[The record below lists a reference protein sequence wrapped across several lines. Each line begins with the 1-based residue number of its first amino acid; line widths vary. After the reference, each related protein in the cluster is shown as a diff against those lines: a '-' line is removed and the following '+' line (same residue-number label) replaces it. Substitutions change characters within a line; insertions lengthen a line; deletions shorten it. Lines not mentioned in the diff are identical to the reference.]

1 MTVPDSALPLLASAP
16 ARFAAARSALAQA
29 LAGREAREAASVR
42 KLRRPLGL
50 SWVMNRLARDHAAEL
65 EGLLEA
71 ADRLREG
78 QRRAVAG
85 EGADALRAAGDA
97 VRERSRALRER
108 GAAVLAEEGLRP
120 EPVKLARLE
129 LLLRAAA
136 SSHREVRDALRRGA
150 LLREPEVS
158 GELSG
163 LALVPGGA
171 DAGGPRAARA
181 AGAGAREGGKARR
194 HEGAREGVKARH
206 EDARDGAKARRHDD
220 AREGAKAQ
228 RQEERER
235 RALELKRS
243 RAVARAEK
251 DERAARKAEAAA
263 RRAAEVARGAAE
275 RAAALRARAD
285 RARAEAEFT
294 PRERSAP
301 GPRRGRGARRTRR
314 ADGRGPSRARTS
326 RSPPWGRR
334 RGPRGPR

>member
-29 LAGREAREAASVR
+29 LAGREAREAALVR

-50 SWVMNRLARDHAAEL
+50 AWVMNRLARDHAAEL

-108 GAAVLAEEGLRP
+108 GAEVLAEEGLRP

-171 DAGGPRAARA
+171 DAGGPRAART
-181 AGAGAREGGKARR
+181 AGKGAREGTSA
-194 HEGAREGVKARH
+194 
-206 EDARDGAKARRHDD
+206 RHDD
-220 AREGAKAQ
+220 ARKATKAQ
-228 RQEERER
+228 RHEEAREEARARRQEESER
-235 RALELKRS
+235 RALERKRS

-251 DERAARKAEAAA
+251 DDRAARKAEASA
-263 RRAAEVARGAAE
+263 RRAAEVARRAAE

-285 RARAEAEFT
+285 RARADAEFT

-334 RGPRGPR
+334 RGPRAPR